1 MCEPRRGDRC
11 IAWGVS
17 PRFVVN
23 KKKRSRGAATDI
35 FGEDSGSSQVQG
47 QVPGTA
53 IRGRVQIQRRFS
65 GAEVRV
71 REGAM
76 VTSGSFKKGR

>member
-1 MCEPRRGDRC
+1 MQRGRAD
-11 IAWGVS
+11 S
-17 PRFVVN
+17 LE
-23 KKKRSRGAATDI
+23 RSAHPEFREVGLWANPGGATDI
-35 FGEDSGSSQVQG
+35 FAEDSGSCQVQG

-76 VTSGSFKKGR
+76 VTPGSFKRER